1 MRKAR
6 RVRIARRAAS
16 PHTVADCKPLPR
28 GPNGSHVRRPLRA
41 RRKTPVSGRGAAFVT
56 SRHVSSRLGHAAQAP
71 TAPAKP
77 ATCTAR
83 SSLRTTRRAKSPKAA
98 RSARVQPRFAALP
111 SRTVWPPSR
120 DITRAGRRPLT
131 RLCQILTPTWPD
143 VAGGRRSSLVWQ
155 PATTQRSL
163 RIQIG
168 LVAHGHAPTE
178 ICSRLLPT
186 RAAQAYCPWR
196 RQTSCSWVRGTGQD
210 RTGQDRTGQVR
221 RLIWHGLLFLI
232 LAAPFSNARAGEQGV
247 GAQCKTHEDCGT
259 GARCYDPPDGRCLCE
274 AGMLACGGACQDLA
288 NDPTNCGSCGVVCE
302 NMESCIAG
310 RCLSAAVLREAS
322 WIGAAEQVSGGNPEA
337 TCRVDGELAPQK
349 SLTAPHA
356 ITMFAGYARVSN
368 DNSAFTYAIP
378 LTPWSGVVGGGILAP
393 LGWTKAGD
401 NWTTS
406 SPNNG
411 YEYLTSMLMNTT
423 AGTPYVGIAASLG
436 GDIASSVWTNNF
448 TPVEPSVDHKVDGPT
463 ACFDQG
469 GTDLWI
475 AAVDGHSNAVD
486 PQPGVDAYL
495 FRNCTGV
502 PNSAGCLLTKRKRV
516 YGTYDGHA
524 TVTVQPSTH
533 SAIIGHRE
541 GGSIWLHIMEHDFPY
556 MRLSNPFHPIITG
569 RSA

>member
-1 MRKAR
+1 
-6 RVRIARRAAS
+6 
-16 PHTVADCKPLPR
+16 
-28 GPNGSHVRRPLRA
+28 
-41 RRKTPVSGRGAAFVT
+41 
-56 SRHVSSRLGHAAQAP
+56 
-71 TAPAKP
+71 
-77 ATCTAR
+77 
-83 SSLRTTRRAKSPKAA
+83 
-98 RSARVQPRFAALP
+98 
-111 SRTVWPPSR
+111 
-120 DITRAGRRPLT
+120 
-131 RLCQILTPTWPD
+131 
-143 VAGGRRSSLVWQ
+143 
-155 PATTQRSL
+155 
-163 RIQIG
+163 
-168 LVAHGHAPTE
+168 
-178 ICSRLLPT
+178 
-186 RAAQAYCPWR
+186 
-196 RQTSCSWVRGTGQD
+196 
-210 RTGQDRTGQVR
+210 
-221 RLIWHGLLFLI
+221 
-232 LAAPFSNARAGEQGV
+232 
-247 GAQCKTHEDCGT
+247 
-259 GARCYDPPDGRCLCE
+259 
-274 AGMLACGGACQDLA
+274 MLACGGACQDLA

-556 MRLSNPFHPIITG
+556 TVHQHPVSEPTTATTACTDAGCFAGGTVPQCGGTCGAACGGTVPSPTNGCMRTVRRVNVSAKCDTSTG
-569 RSA
+569 RCYAYVAFDQACGPESDGGLHVKARLTIVDVTDEAHPFNVASWISSACGSSTNNDFYSNVVADYYTHNVGWFWYRQTGGDGCNTDYRGATDTSLGLTTMAGTGRISLSAFKTVLFRGWRGLGDYTAIEPHGLGGGFIFPTWAQSVQLTGNSPPNCSPCQSKQYSDAVFGALVIP